1 MYCGRVKEVVVFGE
15 SYVSDAPQR
24 AVFEGQSHRNYSGQ
38 EFRSYYQR
46 QIETETQPRPYV
58 AAECCFLGGGPADE
72 KELWT
77 LHL

>member
-46 QIETETQPRPYV
+46 LYGVSAYGTE
-58 AAECCFLGGGPADE
+58 LG
-72 KELWT
+72 W
-77 LHL
+77 